1 MAHTRRGLLRGLSE
15 QHSTSDSLSSPPP
28 TTAKVRLLDD
38 VTGGRVGTRSG
49 ILVSVLLL
57 LLLRQHPNFC
67 GSLAFTRQFAVSPQL
82 AIGAADCQ
90 IH

>member
-15 QHSTSDSLSSPPP
+15 QHSTSDSLSPPP
-28 TTAKVRLLDD
+28 PTAKVRLLDD

-49 ILVSVLLL
+49 ILVSVLLLL